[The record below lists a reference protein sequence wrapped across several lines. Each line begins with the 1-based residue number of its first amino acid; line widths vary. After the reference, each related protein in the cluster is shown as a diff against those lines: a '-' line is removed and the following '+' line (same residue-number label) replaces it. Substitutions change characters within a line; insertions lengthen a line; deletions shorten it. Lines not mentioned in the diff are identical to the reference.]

1 MALLD
6 FIQRLLGLQKPS
18 ATTAKERLQL
28 VLAHDRSDL
37 NPELLDQMRREILEV
52 VQKYVEIDLEGGEVS
67 LATEDRVTALVANLP
82 IRRAR
87 VKPLSIPTA
96 EQPPAPPPPAAHSE
110 AGIASEATPA
120 EGGISETAQAEEGAA
135 GRGRREDVGKGEV
148 AQGLESLVD
157 SLEGGLP
164 PETPDGPS
172 TLGTESD
179 G

>member
-18 ATTAKERLQL
+18 AATAKERLQL

-37 NPELLDQMRREILEV
+37 NPELLEQMRREILEV

-87 VKPLSIPTA
+87 LKPLVSPRDDPQPSATDSAVVQEVSA
-96 EQPPAPPPPAAHSE
+96 EQEDNNEDASPPVDEPNRPDAEPESPSADARHGGNAE
-110 AGIASEATPA
+110 DGI
-120 EGGISETAQAEEGAA
+120 
-135 GRGRREDVGKGEV
+135 
-148 AQGLESLVD
+148 
-157 SLEGGLP
+157 
-164 PETPDGPS
+164 
-172 TLGTESD
+172 
-179 G
+179 